1 MANNLKELTWEHH
14 QNAERTEFADLLL
27 SGDIHPRL
35 YQRYLHS
42 QLIIYSTLEAAVDL
56 PLQLQGVFRSSLILE
71 DLQEL
76 EAEYR
81 LKELKEF
88 LPSVDDYVEHVTQL
102 AEKEDNHSLI
112 AHVYVRHFGDMHGGQ
127 IIKKNV
133 PGSGVMYEFENR
145 SDLIN
150 GIRELLDDEMVKEA
164 KICFSFAEQLF
175 YELIDFWRIEE
186 GRDEITSFIDPEYE
200 NESDYN
206 DDY

>member
-81 LKELKEF
+81 LKELKERREKAIDRMKQSVTNAMQLYGIEKVESSF
-88 LPSVDDYVEHVTQL
+88 LKLSFRKSESVEVINEAQLLPEFTTTKVTTTPNKT
-102 AEKEDNHSLI
+102 AI
-112 AHVYVRHFGDMHGGQ
+112 
-127 IIKKNV
+127 
-133 PGSGVMYEFENR
+133 
-145 SDLIN
+145 
-150 GIRELLDDEMVKEA
+150 KEA
-164 KICFSFAEQLF
+164 IKRGEVV
-175 YELIDFWRIEE
+175 E
-186 GRDEITSFIDPEYE
+186 GAVLVTNQNLQIR
-200 NESDYN
+200 
-206 DDY
+206 